1 MVCGSSEPWLL
12 AHTFPWG
19 CGLSGPRLFARI
31 LLRPSVIAAACL
43 GAGAGALLQS
53 LSLASPTAANAACR
67 WLGMLLQSA
76 AQTMLLV
83 CQA

>member
-1 MVCGSSEPWLL
+1 MAIGP
-12 AHTFPWG
+12 HFPM
-19 CGLSGPRLFARI
+19 GLRAFGAAAFCPYPPASL
-31 LLRPSVIAAACL
+31 VIAAACL